1 MTNQKVTKVTKE
13 IINKVI
19 DKKGRRK
26 YFAKLDPKLQENA
39 VFIDPNLIKKKVE
52 FFFLCLILIGLMKM

>member
-39 VFIDPNLIKKKVE
+39 VFIDPNLIKKK
-52 FFFLCLILIGLMKM
+52 